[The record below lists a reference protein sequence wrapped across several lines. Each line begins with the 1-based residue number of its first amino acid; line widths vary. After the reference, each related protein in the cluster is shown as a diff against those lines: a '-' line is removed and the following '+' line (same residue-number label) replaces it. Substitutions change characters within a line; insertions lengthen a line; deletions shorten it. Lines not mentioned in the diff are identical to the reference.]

1 MRKIAP
7 FSHIPPLPKRSGCD
21 LVGFL
26 VGGGGDGE
34 RSGVLFPQEQTEG
47 VLVAGLGCGAVFTCF
62 VVAEGAFCVV
72 GAMAYIRSFGG
83 ALPEGAVGAGL
94 CFLGW
99 CC

>member
-7 FSHIPPLPKRSGCD
+7 FSHIPPLPKLSGCD

-47 VLVAGLGCGAVFTCF
+47 VLVEGLGCGAVFTCF

-72 GAMAYIRSFGG
+72 GAMADVGGAGG
-83 ALPEGAVGAGL
+83 ALPEGALIAGGL
-94 CFLGW
+94 LLGF
-99 CC
+99 